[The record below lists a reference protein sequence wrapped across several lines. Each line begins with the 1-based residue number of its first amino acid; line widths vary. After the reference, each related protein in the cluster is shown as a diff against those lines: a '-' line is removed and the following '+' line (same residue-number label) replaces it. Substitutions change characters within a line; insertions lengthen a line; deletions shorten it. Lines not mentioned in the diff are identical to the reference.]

1 MARTLPLAL
10 LIAVTFAVAGDAAPA
25 TKPDVIT
32 TELTKGRC
40 KFIDDDG
47 EVGHYALKRCPGPAG
62 MQLYTE
68 ATMQTVTL
76 FLQRDKSPITREVV
90 KSRSVGEKIE
100 WRGVR
105 NRGGFEPYAALLR
118 VIVSDDEDKRFNV
131 LTVIRVEWLTTCV
144 MAAVDEAANAD
155 ATALAR
161 AAADKNA
168 DEFSCARD
176 KPAVLGI
183 ATKWARQVA
192 GLDGDPPR

>member
-1 MARTLPLAL
+1 
-10 LIAVTFAVAGDAAPA
+10 
-25 TKPDVIT
+25 VIT

-47 EVGHYALKRCPGPAG
+47 EVGHYALKRCPGPTG

-76 FLQRDKSPITREVV
+76 FLQRGKSPITREMV
-90 KSRSVGEKIE
+90 KSRSIGEKVE

-105 NRGGFEPYAALLR
+105 TRGAFEPYAALLR
-118 VIVSDDEDKRFNV
+118 VIVSDDEDNRFNV
-131 LTVIRVEWLTTCV
+131 LTGVRIEWLGTGV
-144 MAAVDEAANAD
+144 MAAVDETANAD

-168 DEFSCARD
+168 DAFSCGRD
-176 KPAVLGI
+176 QPAMLGV
-183 ATKWARQVA
+183 ATKWAKRAA
-192 GLDGDPPR
+192 GLESDPPK